1 MLLRTAKRILKEN
14 KAGGQTQLYL
24 TFMLKETNLFN
35 RNLLSPVAETMNVLV
50 TPKFLSFL

>member
-14 KAGGQTQLYL
+14 KAGGRTQLYL